1 MTIIPYLALFANIV
15 EQFLIVKLVKT
26 ACDFKSSRL
35 KYLGY
40 IILIITMLPAPLLIT
55 KPDFLSKRELQALFL
70 IYTFG
75 RIAAYSVIFK
85 EFSLRIVYILLLFMC
100 PPQIYLNIFMA
111 LFINSYEICNLLSFI
126 VDIIILALIYIYIKK
141 KRLELFIRQLIKS
154 MPKKLYINTLLI
166 LLIASIFVMGETKSN
181 HELYYKIYIIPS
193 MIGLIVFAF
202 SIIKISISEAEKKTT
217 IDMLSKQVENEV
229 KYYEKINTI
238 YGEFRSFRHDFK
250 NHVICLRSLIESN
263 EKENALEYI
272 NEIEGLS
279 SVEKKQYNTG
289 NIIIDA
295 LLNDKNDRAA
305 AINTKIVFSGMVP
318 TTGISNVDLC
328 IIMANAIDN
337 AIEACGK
344 DTSEKPKEIKAEA
357 SFRQGYFFFNI
368 TNPIFE
374 SVEIKSNNTIATSKS
389 DKYHHGFGVT
399 NILRT
404 VQKYDGEAELSA
416 DDDKFTLDLNL
427 VLKPEITK

>member
-1 MTIIPYLALFANIV
+1 MTTVSYLVMLANIL
-15 EQFLIVKLVKT
+15 EQLMFVTLARTI
-26 ACDFKSSRL
+26 CDFKSSRIR
-35 KYLGY
+35 YLGY
-40 IILIITMLPAPLLIT
+40 FLLILT
-55 KPDFLSKRELQALFL
+55 LLPVPILMNKPDFCSKEMGLMLQL
-70 IYTFG
+70 IYVFG
-75 RIAAYSVIFK
+75 RIPAYSVLFE
-85 EFSLRIVYILLLFMC
+85 EFSQRVLYIFLLSQW
-100 PPQIYLNIFMA
+100 PPQIYLNICKA
-111 LFINSYEICNLLSFI
+111 FIKDYELCNLIAFSA
-126 VDIIILALIYIYIKK
+126 DILILFLIFIYIKRK
-141 KRLELFIRQLIKS
+141 KIESMLRQIIKS
-154 MPKKLYINTLLI
+154 LPKRLYINI
-166 LLIASIFVMGETKSN
+166 LLLLFIAAIFVMGETKPN
-181 HELYYKIYIIPS
+181 HEHYYKKYILPS
-193 MIGLIVFAF
+193 MMGLIVFLF
-202 SIIKISISEAEKKTT
+202 SIVKISISEIEKKTT
-217 IDMLSKQVENEV
+217 IDLLSKQVENEV

-238 YGEFRSFRHDFK
+238 YSEFRSFRHDFK

-305 AINTKIVFSGMVP
+305 AINTKIAFSGMVP

-389 DKYHHGFGVT
+389 DKDHHGFGVT

>member
-1 MTIIPYLALFANIV
+1 MTIISYLALFANIV

-40 IILIITMLPAPLLIT
+40 IILIITMLPAPILMT
-55 KPDFLSKRELQALFL
+55 KPDFFSKSELHILFL
-70 IYTFG
+70 VYTFG
-75 RIAAYSVIFK
+75 RIVAYSVIFK
-85 EFSLRIVYILLLFMC
+85 ELSLRVLYVFLLFMC
-100 PPQIYLNIFMA
+100 PPQIYMNICKA
-111 LFINSYEICNLLSFI
+111 FINNYEICNLLSFI
-126 VDIIILALIYIYIKK
+126 VDAVILALLYIYIKRK
-141 KRLELFIRQLIKS
+141 KMELVIRQLIRS
-154 MPKKLYINTLLI
+154 LPKKLYINTLFI

-181 HELYYKIYIIPS
+181 HELYYKIYILPS

-217 IDMLSKQVENEV
+217 IDLLSKQVENEV

-238 YGEFRSFRHDFK
+238 YSEFRSFRHDFK

-263 EKENALEYI
+263 EKEKALEYI

-368 TNPIFE
+368 TNPIYE

-389 DKYHHGFGVT
+389 DKDHHGFGVT

-416 DDDKFTLDLNL
+416 DDNKFTLDLNL
-427 VLKPEITK
+427 VLKPEITE